1 MNVAIIGA
9 TGYGGAELIRIL
21 HQHPEVSI
29 HSFHTSSQEGLS
41 ISQSYPHLQTVVE
54 KDLELIDPE
63 EIAAEVDLVFTA
75 TPSGVSSKLVP
86 QLLQAGLTVI
96 DLSGDYR
103 LKNRDRK
110 STRLNSSHVAIS

>member
-63 EIAAEVDLVFTA
+63 EIRSEERRVGKESIWMKARDQRANKEIGRAAVK
-75 TPSGVSSKLVP
+75 GK
-86 QLLQAGLTVI
+86 
-96 DLSGDYR
+96 
-103 LKNRDRK
+103 DRVREAEQ
-110 STRLNSSHVAIS
+110 TR